1 MANHSILLVSMAIL
15 FFSAGPKDLHI
26 FLALQRALPDGCCT
40 PTGCR
45 WHRPMSKTPRGL
57 YTDWAT
63 PTLLGHI
70 AAQAVFFLDYIGFDN
85 ACMDKIRD
93 VLFSLFLQQ
102 YFAHQLL
109 FAGAKEFGLDKG
121 VFFVESG
128 EIHLQLL
135 SRCRRIYHERA
146 FLFGAR
152 DKPLLSLSKRSGAKT
167 KNEDNAMD
175 NALHRGFPPGGK

>member
-1 MANHSILLVSMAIL
+1 
-15 FFSAGPKDLHI
+15 
-26 FLALQRALPDGCCT
+26 
-40 PTGCR
+40 
-45 WHRPMSKTPRGL
+45 
-57 YTDWAT
+57 
-63 PTLLGHI
+63 
-70 AAQAVFFLDYIGFDN
+70 
-85 ACMDKIRD
+85 MDKIRD

-135 SRCRRIYHERA
+135 GRCRRIYHERA

-152 DKPLLSLSKRSGAKT
+152 DKLLLSLSKRSGAAKT

-175 NALHRGFPPGGK
+175 NALHRGFLLAESNREGLVLSTVQAKPARRQMAIF